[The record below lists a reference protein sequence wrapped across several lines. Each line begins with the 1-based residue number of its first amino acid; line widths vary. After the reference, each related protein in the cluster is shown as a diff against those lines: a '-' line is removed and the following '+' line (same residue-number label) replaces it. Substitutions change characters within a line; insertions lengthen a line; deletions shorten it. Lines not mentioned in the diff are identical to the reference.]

1 VRGLLA
7 GLSGGGR
14 GAAAGWDATID
25 ALDGLAEQ
33 LAGLRA
39 MLADHARTSIRLVL
53 TPERVVAAETRR
65 TLTALALH
73 GLRVDGIVVNRVVPG
88 PPPSLRGPAARW
100 LRERHTE
107 QQAVLGE
114 LAGLGG
120 VPLSTVDHTAAE
132 PTGVAA
138 LLQVAD
144 NLYGRTDPAAAGS
157 AGPRQLRVRRTRGEG
172 TSADSEFELAIA
184 LPGAA
189 GGPLELARVGDELV
203 VAVGGVR
210 RLVAL
215 PSVLRRCA
223 VTAARLEGD
232 DLCVTFAPDPAV
244 WTR

>member
-1 VRGLLA
+1 
-7 GLSGGGR
+7 LSATCSN
-14 GAAAGWDATID
+14 AA
-25 ALDGLAEQ
+25 
-33 LAGLRA
+33 
-39 MLADHARTSIRLVL
+39 
-53 TPERVVAAETRR
+53 TPV
-65 TLTALALH
+65 
-73 GLRVDGIVVNRVVPG
+73 
-88 PPPSLRGPAARW
+88 
-100 LRERHTE
+100 
-107 QQAVLGE
+107 
-114 LAGLGG
+114 
-120 VPLSTVDHTAAE
+120 
-132 PTGVAA
+132 
-138 LLQVAD
+138 
-144 NLYGRTDPAAAGS
+144 GS